1 MNKDLGLGLIRSVI
15 IIGAVVIALAII
27 AVLVMK
33 ETYDKDL
40 DYYED

>member
-1 MNKDLGLGLIRSVI
+1 MNKDLGLGLINSVI